1 MKILAS
7 SSMKRGQ
14 PNRPWGKK
22 LSRKVLIA
30 NYVFVG
36 LHTVRCGGQVRY
48 TSLLM
53 WKATGEF
60 PYFVPQWRKYRG
72 DRTDVGSGDAKTS
85 QTRRNDVFVVLVVL
99 HGVMTPSW
107 RFTTCKLAATS
118 WGIRKKVRYCGA
130 PPTVQ
135 RGGLSC
141 VSLKAP
147 ADTLDEMLDEEDSD
161 LQRYMY
167 KHIGYT
173 AEKTYVR
180 KLTLYSFLII

>member
-99 HGVMTPSW
+99 HSVMTPSW

-135 RGGLSC
+135 RGAFMRQ
-141 VSLKAP
+141 LKSSSWHTGRNVGRGRQWFA
-147 ADTLDEMLDEEDSD
+147 AI
-161 LQRYMY
+161 
-167 KHIGYT
+167 H
-173 AEKTYVR
+173 V
-180 KLTLYSFLII
+180 